1 MRPPRVL
8 PLLVA
13 IALIAAAACSG
24 GSSSKTATPAAS
36 TPPTGAVSSNGA
48 SSSSNP
54 ATLREDTGL
63 SAVEIVKQLAPS
75 VVRVQTEG
83 ATIDIFGRASPTG
96 GVGSGIVLD
105 TDGHVVTNNHV
116 VTLGTGSPAQ
126 NITVT
131 LNDQRTATA
140 TIVGRD
146 EPTDL
151 AVLKI
156 DAQNLT
162 PATIGD
168 STKLQV
174 GQDVLAIG
182 FALDLKGAPTVTRG
196 VVSAT
201 GRSIDEA
208 PYTINDA
215 IQTDAGINPGN
226 SGGPLVNAAGEV
238 IGIDTA
244 IIQGAQSIG
253 FAISSAL
260 VQPTVQSLISGG
272 KLDRAYLGVG
282 TVDVTDA
289 IAKNFGLPVTKGVA
303 VSAVGSGSPAA
314 QAGLRENDVI
324 VNVDGQDVSNSGD
337 LLAVLAK
344 HHAGDRVSVEYY
356 RGSDKRTTDVTLAS
370 RPNT

>member
-1 MRPPRVL
+1 MYPRRIL
-8 PLLVA
+8 ALLVA
-13 IALIAAAACSG
+13 IAFIVVAACSG
-24 GSSSKTATPAAS
+24 SSSSKTATPDVS
-36 TPPTGAVSSNGA
+36 TPPTGAVSTNGA

-54 ATLREDTGL
+54 ATLREDSGL
-63 SAVEIVKQLAPS
+63 SAVDIVKKLAPS

-83 ATIDIFGRASPTG
+83 ATIDIFGRAAPTG
-96 GVGSGIVLD
+96 GD
-105 TDGHVVTNNHV
+105 RERHEWTYPW
-116 VTLGTGSPAQ
+116 LGTGSPAQ

-168 STKLQV
+168 SSKLEV

-201 GRSIDEA
+201 GRSIDES

-215 IQTDAGINPGN
+215 IQTDSGINPGN

-238 IGIDTA
+238 VGIDTA

-260 VQPTVQSLISGG
+260 VQPTVQSLISAG
-272 KLDRAYLGVG
+272 KIDRALGMPVLMACAEGGG
-282 TVDVTDA
+282 T
-289 IAKNFGLPVTKGVA
+289 
-303 VSAVGSGSPAA
+303 PAA

-344 HHAGDRVSVEYY
+344 HRAADRVSVVYY

-370 RPNT
+370 RPNS